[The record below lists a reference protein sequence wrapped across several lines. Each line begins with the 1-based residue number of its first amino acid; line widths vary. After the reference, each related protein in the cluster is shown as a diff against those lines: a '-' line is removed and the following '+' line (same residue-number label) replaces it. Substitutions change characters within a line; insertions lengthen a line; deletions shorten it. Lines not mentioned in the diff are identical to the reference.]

1 MRRLVWIGIALFLVT
16 IAVLVAVRRGDRP
29 FTPEHLYTIYYENP
43 RQMGLD
49 EPFNG
54 VVRMIRDGE
63 VIYEGAHGYA
73 DESGKRA
80 LTLEDRFLVGSSAKP
95 ITAILV
101 MLQVESGEI
110 SLDDTLERHL
120 EEWPVELAS
129 QIKLRHLLAHSS
141 GLPRTRT
148 DPEKVELAS
157 VPGEEYRFSNFGY
170 ELLIQIL
177 ERSSGQSYA
186 QLVQDRLVTPLK
198 LSATGFA
205 AGDALAQ
212 QVASGLEFE
221 MHDFPAVLFMPTV
234 GRHRELSLP
243 TEGAVYS
250 SLDDVQRIV
259 AALRTNELLSN
270 RSRELIFTAG
280 AGGACFG
287 WHRNRDWAVRSNPG
301 APLVTHVGLLNGH
314 SSLIALYDDGT
325 EIYLLSN
332 AESLDVE
339 KVLHESWLAAH
350 GLEKAP
356 SSIGQPSLSN
366 ARKFAR
372 DGGVAA
378 YLDYYDGVS
387 ETAGY
392 AIHPEAWSIEQAA
405 RLAIRSEEYDGAMSL
420 MRKVGDEWSVDSPSM
435 LNTVGYLF
443 LQNKRYDD
451 AIELFS
457 RNCELFPEDAN
468 AYDSLGD
475 AYENR
480 GDLEPARDAY
490 RQAIALAKKNGDRQ
504 LDFYER
510 RLAGVGVDD

>member
-1 MRRLVWIGIALFLVT
+1 M
-16 IAVLVAVRRGDRP
+16 
-29 FTPEHLYTIYYENP
+29 
-43 RQMGLD
+43 
-49 EPFNG
+49 
-54 VVRMIRDGE
+54 
-63 VIYEGAHGYA
+63 
-73 DESGKRA
+73 
-80 LTLEDRFLVGSSAKP
+80 
-95 ITAILV
+95 
-101 MLQVESGEI
+101 
-110 SLDDTLERHL
+110 
-120 EEWPVELAS
+120 
-129 QIKLRHLLAHSS
+129 
-141 GLPRTRT
+141 
-148 DPEKVELAS
+148 
-157 VPGEEYRFSNFGY
+157 
-170 ELLIQIL
+170 
-177 ERSSGQSYA
+177 
-186 QLVQDRLVTPLK
+186 
-198 LSATGFA
+198 
-205 AGDALAQ
+205 
-212 QVASGLEFE
+212 
-221 MHDFPAVLFMPTV
+221 
-234 GRHRELSLP
+234 
-243 TEGAVYS
+243 
-250 SLDDVQRIV
+250 
-259 AALRTNELLSN
+259 
-270 RSRELIFTAG
+270 
-280 AGGACFG
+280 
-287 WHRNRDWAVRSNPG
+287 
-301 APLVTHVGLLNGH
+301 THVGLLNGH